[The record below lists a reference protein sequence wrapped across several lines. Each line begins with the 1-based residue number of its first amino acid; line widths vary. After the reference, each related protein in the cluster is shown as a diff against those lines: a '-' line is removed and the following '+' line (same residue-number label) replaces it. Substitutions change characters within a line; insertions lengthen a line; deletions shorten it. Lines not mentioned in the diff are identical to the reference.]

1 MTKETKDLFEYCRA
15 AVRIVTKD
23 VNSGLNHFQ
32 TSEEKV
38 IKQLDELEA
47 KLKKMEVYLTKG
59 GIILDRN
66 GKQCH
71 VGDKVKW
78 KTPNSKF
85 EGKLIFDPNTN
96 QIMVTSPCQVTYVP
110 IKNFIELIEKV
121 SESITFIT
129 PDKFKTC
136 NGTAFV
142 SDIDGNEF
150 EVLYKSQAY
159 DFFLRMD
166 YFSRM
171 ADKKPV
177 RMTFK
182 NDSTLVYKAEL
193 VEE

>member
-1 MTKETKDLFEYCRA
+1 MTKETKELFDLL
-15 AVRIVTKD
+15 KD
-23 VNSGLNHFQ
+23 EKTYNSVSFVP
-32 TSEEKV
+32 E
-38 IKQLDELEA
+38 IIIDEVSKLEA
-47 KLKKMEVYLTKG
+47 KLKEMEVYLTKG

-78 KTPNSKF
+78 TLSDSKV
-85 EGKLIFDPNTN
+85 EGTLIFDEEANRLFVYEPERGLVYN
-96 QIMVTSPCQVTYVP
+96 PAKER
-110 IKNFIELIEKV
+110 IKLIEKA
-121 SESITFIT
+121 SESIIFIT
-129 PDKFKTC
+129 PNEFKTC

-142 SDIDGNEF
+142 SDIDGNIY

-182 NDSTLVYKAEL
+182 NGSNLIYKAEC
-193 VEE
+193 VKEDENGK